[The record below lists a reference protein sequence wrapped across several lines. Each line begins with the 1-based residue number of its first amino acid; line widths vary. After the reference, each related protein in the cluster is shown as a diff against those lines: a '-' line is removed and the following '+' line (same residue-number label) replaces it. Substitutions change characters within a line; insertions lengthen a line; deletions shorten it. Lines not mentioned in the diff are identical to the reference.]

1 MEGNEPEAE
10 VCIKCKTE
18 FHGDNGY
25 YKCDLCFG
33 SVHKDCVN
41 LTSSEVRC
49 MPLQKRVLL
58 LICDECKQ
66 LIARM
71 PYMVKMMEEI
81 KRESPDLKANYRKDT
96 YANVLK
102 NTTSAPDSINKPSLP
117 TITIRPKS
125 QQNIGKNKEEL
136 INPCEINVGIKNINE
151 PKKGNI
157 VLKCDTEQELERL
170 KKSAESK
177 LKGKYEVNLPKKM
190 LPKIKIVGYG
200 CS

>member
-71 PYMVKMMEEI
+71 PYQI
-81 KRESPDLKANYRKDT
+81 
-96 YANVLK
+96 
-102 NTTSAPDSINKPSLP
+102 
-117 TITIRPKS
+117 
-125 QQNIGKNKEEL
+125 
-136 INPCEINVGIKNINE
+136 
-151 PKKGNI
+151 
-157 VLKCDTEQELERL
+157 
-170 KKSAESK
+170 
-177 LKGKYEVNLPKKM
+177 
-190 LPKIKIVGYG
+190 
-200 CS
+200 

>member
-18 FHGDNGY
+18 FHIDSGY
-25 YKCDLCFG
+25 YKCDSCFG
-33 SVHKDCVN
+33 SVYKDCVN

-81 KRESPDLKANYRKDT
+81 KRELADLKANYRKDT
-96 YANVLK
+96 YANV
-102 NTTSAPDSINKPSLP
+102 
-117 TITIRPKS
+117 PKS
-125 QQNIGKNKEEL
+125 QQNIGKNKEEVQRL
-136 INPCEINVGIKNINE
+136 INPCEINVGIRNIKE
-151 PKKGNI
+151 TKKVNI

-177 LKGKYEVNLPKKM
+177 LKGY
-190 LPKIKIVGYG
+190 VGNKEIEELEE
-200 CS
+200 STRKQNT